1 MNLLEKADFYFQN
14 QLPFVLYAK
23 PNEAILQGVF
33 QNDATLHTFE
43 NQKGFV
49 FASFYKEINVVF
61 PLSESEILQEKM
73 DFDVVDD
80 LVEIE
85 NKSNEQL
92 QNHFESLVNKGIFEI
107 EKGTFTK
114 IVLSRKIELLQSVN
128 SLKSY
133 QNILKKY
140 PTAFRYLWF
149 HPKVGLWM
157 GATPEQLIKIK
168 NNIFETV
175 ALAGTQVFSETI
187 TWREKEIVEQQLVTD
202 YIRKSTE
209 NLVESIQFS
218 ESYTQ
223 KAGNLAHLKTDITG
237 KLKSDISENDLINA
251 LHPTSAV
258 CGMPLEAAR
267 NFILENE
274 MYNRKYYA
282 GFLGEYKMQEQTN
295 LFVNL
300 RCCEFVNFNNKV
312 NNNVNLKNHFK
323 VNIYVGCGITKDS
336 QADKEFIETENK
348 ALTMWDILVK
358 SKK

>member
-23 PNEAILQGVF
+23 PNEDILQGIF
-33 QNDATLHTFE
+33 QKNDALHMFE
-43 NQKGFV
+43 NQIGFV
-49 FASFYKEINVVF
+49 FAGFYNTTNVVF
-61 PLSESEILQEKM
+61 PLTDSEIFQEEMSFRIEEQTFKTEIK
-73 DFDVVDD
+73 FDENAQKSFEN
-80 LVEIE
+80 LV
-85 NKSNEQL
+85 K
-92 QNHFESLVNKGIFEI
+92 KGISEI

-114 IVLSRKIELLQSVN
+114 IVLSRKIELSQSIN

-133 QNILKKY
+133 QDILKKY

-157 GATPEQLIKIK
+157 GATPEQLVNIK

-175 ALAGTQVFSETI
+175 ALAGTQVFSDTI
-187 TWREKEIVEQQLVTD
+187 SWHEKELVEQQLVTD
-202 YIRKSTE
+202 YIKKSTE
-209 NLVESIQFS
+209 NLLESIQIS
-218 ESYTQ
+218 EPYTQ
-223 KAGNLAHLKTDITG
+223 KAGNLVH
-237 KLKSDISENDLINA
+237 LKSDISGKLKSNFCEKDIINA

-258 CGMPLEAAR
+258 CGMPLDVAR

-274 MYNRKYYA
+274 NYNRKYYS

-300 RCCEFVNFNNKV
+300 RCLEVLNNA
-312 NNNVNLKNHFK
+312 

-336 QADKEFIETENK
+336 NPEMEFFETENK
-348 ALTMWDILVK
+348 SMTMRDVLVK
-358 SKK
+358 IKK